1 MAIEQ
6 DPYTSDIQTLQT
18 APSCNINVV
27 HSLQHLQEKTRICAC
42 VYICHG
48 EPEMSLSY
56 SVSRREILSPNPLY
70 ALPFV

>member
-48 EPEMSLSY
+48 EPEM
-56 SVSRREILSPNPLY
+56 
-70 ALPFV
+70 